1 MPLCID
7 CHAHFLPDAFVAA
20 LRRRGLIDA
29 RKDAGVVDLDRS
41 VCGYAAERS
50 RLPYFPLLYDL
61 DARAA
66 LAAEQGIDRQILC
79 LPPFYFAYGAE
90 PELGAAICRAGNDA
104 LAAAA
109 ARAPQHFATF
119 ATVPLQSPRAA
130 VVELRRAVEQLG
142 CWGVEIGSSVAGA
155 PLDDPAL
162 DPFWSACCTLG
173 VPVFMHP
180 HHELG
185 GTRAAAYY
193 LGNLFGNPSETA
205 LIAARLIFAGVF
217 ERFPQLTMILAHGG
231 GTLAAIA
238 GRLDHGYRVRPETK
252 TIPKPPS
259 AYLAQLYFDIVTH
272 DDALL
277 AYLVER
283 VGPGR
288 VVVGT
293 DRPFDMGID
302 DPRGTVANIPGLDAA
317 ARAAILGGNA
327 RSFLTRARDLDEVAQ
342 RGSSAP
348 LPAHA
353 P

>member
-1 MPLCID
+1 M
-7 CHAHFLPDAFVAA
+7 
-20 LRRRGLIDA
+20 
-29 RKDAGVVDLDRS
+29 
-41 VCGYAAERS
+41 
-50 RLPYFPLLYDL
+50 
-61 DARAA
+61 
-66 LAAEQGIDRQILC
+66 
-79 LPPFYFAYGAE
+79 
-90 PELGAAICRAGNDA
+90 
-104 LAAAA
+104 
-109 ARAPQHFATF
+109 
-119 ATVPLQSPRAA
+119 PLQSPPQA
-130 VVELRRAVEQLG
+130 VAELRRAVEELG
-142 CWGVEIGSSVAGA
+142 CWGVEIGSSLAGA

-162 DPFWSACCTLG
+162 DAFWAACCALD

-185 GTRAAAYY
+185 GERAAPYY

-217 ERFPQLTMILAHGG
+217 ERFPQLNMILAHGG

-252 TIPKPPS
+252 TISKPPS
-259 AYLAQLYFDIVTH
+259 AYLSQIYFDIVTH

-283 VGPGR
+283 VSWKN

-302 DPRGTVANIPGLDAA
+302 DPRGTVAKIPGLDDA

-327 RSFLTRARDLDEVAQ
+327 RSFLSRSGQASAET
-342 RGSSAP
+342 SSR
-348 LPAHA
+348 
-353 P
+353 

>member
-1 MPLCID
+1 MPICID
-7 CHAHFLPDAFVAA
+7 CHAHFLPDDFIES
-20 LRRRGLIDA
+20 LRRHGLIDA
-29 RKDAGVVDLDRS
+29 RKDAGIIYLDRS

-50 RLPYFPLLYDL
+50 RLPYLPLLYDL
-61 DARAA
+61 DARVA
-66 LAAEQGIDRQILC
+66 LAERQGIDRQIVC
-79 LPPFYFAYGAE
+79 LPPFYFAYGAA
-90 PELGAAICRAGNDA
+90 PERGAAICRAGNDA
-104 LAAAA
+104 LAAVV
-109 ARAPQHFATF
+109 ARAPHRFAAF
-119 ATVPLQSPRAA
+119 GTVPLQSPQAA
-130 VVELRRAVEQLG
+130 VAELRRAVEELG
-142 CWGVEIGSSVAGA
+142 LWGVEIGSSVAGA

-162 DPFWSACCTLG
+162 DVFWAACCELG

-185 GTRAAAYY
+185 GERAVAYY

-217 ERFPQLTMILAHGG
+217 ERFGQLNMILAHGG
-231 GTLAAIA
+231 GTLAYVA

-259 AYLAQLYFDIVTH
+259 AYLSQLYFDIVTH

-283 VGPGR
+283 VGAGN

-302 DPRGTVANIPGLDAA
+302 DPRGTVAKIPGLDDAG
-317 ARAAILGGNA
+317 RAAILGGNA
-327 RSFLTRARDLDEVAQ
+327 RSFLSRAGALLAAEP
-342 RGSSAP
+342 SP
-348 LPAHA
+348 LA
-353 P
+353 